1 MDFNFYAQ
9 LYKKE
14 LYENVIPFWLNH
26 SIDKEYGGFFTCL
39 DQFGKVYDTDK
50 FVWLQGR
57 QIWCF
62 SFLYPIIKN
71 ENLKLEAIKAAQFLD
86 KHGKDNQG
94 NFYFSLNRA
103 GKPLIQPY
111 NIFSD
116 CFATLA
122 FATLYKIDNNEKWK
136 NLALQTY
143 QNILKRQDNWKGIYN
158 KSIPE
163 SRSLRNFSLP
173 MILCNLQLELVDI
186 LGKESLLKNI
196 PTLINTVLHDF
207 YNKDFNLIL
216 ENINKDG
223 SFSDSFEGRLLIP
236 GHAIESTWFIMDL
249 AEITKDKNTQIKAV
263 DILLTTLEYGWDK
276 EFGGI
281 YYFMDVLNKPLDKLE
296 WNQKLW
302 WVHIET
308 LVALIKGYY
317 YTNNENCL
325 LWFEKVHNY
334 TWQHFKDPEYGEW
347 FGYLNRDGSNL
358 NTLKGGK
365 WKGCFHLP
373 RGLFQIYSTI
383 EKIVKK

>member
-50 FVWLQGR
+50 FIWLQGR

-223 SFSDSFEGRLLIP
+223 SFSDSFEGRLLNP

-317 YTNNENCL
+317 YTKNENCL

-373 RGLFQIYSTI
+373 RGLFHIYSTI